1 MLGISAINK
10 YNSYLMNKSSLI
22 IFCSLLLLFSC
33 APQEDLSDEKVPE
46 TIIQPD
52 SMVSIIVDMQLVES
66 VLREHRRVGKYKD
79 SLAIVTFEK
88 VFIKHNISKEKY
100 EESITFYKQ
109 NLNTYQK
116 IYEKV
121 ITRLSQIQSEVT
133 LPKVDDYK

>member
-1 MLGISAINK
+1 MLKTLLAS
-10 YNSYLMNKSSLI
+10 
-22 IFCSLLLLFSC
+22 IFTLLLIFSC
-33 APQEDLSDEKVPE
+33 APEQELSDEKIPE

-52 SMVSIIVDMQLVES
+52 SMVSIIVDMQLAES
-66 VLREHRRVGKYKD
+66 VLREYRRIGKYED

-88 VFIKHNISKEKY
+88 VFIRHNINKEKY

-109 NLNTYQK
+109 NLNTYEK

-133 LPKVDDYK
+133 PPEVDDYE